1 VNASGKLRVARSA
14 KTRAD
19 AEWRRRVR
27 NFLHAEGFWRY
38 SRRRSGLPTQGWKI
52 HVSATA
58 LSANKVFARVYPI
71 LRAHNVSFK
80 VVATLNIL
88 EQLNSGLGRFSQV
101 GKFLTAYPKSTGEA
115 TALAKDLHAATR
127 GLSGPKIPYDLR
139 YRQRGIIYYRYG
151 SFGGGP
157 TSVIVDPQGKAHRDH
172 RRPDSAVPPW
182 LNDPFRRASPKGGFW
197 TGPLGPD
204 FIPFK
209 ALMQRG
215 KGGVYE
221 ALDLSVS
228 PVRLVVIKE
237 GRRHGETAWNGMD
250 GYDLVRRE
258 AAILRALACSGIPVP
273 EVLREFEAGGNRYVV
288 LEKIKGNA
296 LLDPKRPQPARPSWR
311 RARLTLEMLEPV
323 IASINQAGWV
333 WRDCK
338 PSHIF
343 IEDGRVR
350 LIDFEGACKIDD
362 VDVLPWASRNYA
374 PPLAQDRFAARR
386 KGTWEDDYALGVIAF
401 QLGTGKFPPV
411 ELRRRAALYR
421 RTKCPEILRKKIDR
435 LLEISPSRVQ

>member
-1 VNASGKLRVARSA
+1 MNASGKLRVARSA
-14 KTRAD
+14 KKRAD

-27 NFLHAEGFWRY
+27 NLLHAEGFWRY
-38 SRRRSGLPTQGWKI
+38 SRVRSGLPRQGWKI

-58 LSANKVFARVYPI
+58 LSANKVFAQVYPV

-80 VVATLNIL
+80 VVATLTIL
-88 EQLNSGLGRFSQV
+88 EQLNSGLGKFSQV
-101 GKFLTAYPKSTGEA
+101 GKFLTAYPKSTAQA

-139 YRQRGIIYYRYG
+139 YRQRGIVYYRYG

-157 TSVIVDPQGKAHRDH
+157 TGVILDPQGKAHPD
-172 RRPDSAVPPW
+172 RRQPDSAVPPW
-182 LNDPFRRASPKGGFW
+182 LDDPFRRASPKGGFSV
-197 TGPLGPD
+197 GPLGPD

-250 GYDLVRRE
+250 GNDLVRRE
-258 AAILRALACSGIPVP
+258 AAVLRALARAGIPVP
-273 EVLREFEAGGNRYVV
+273 EVLRAFEANRNRYVV
-288 LEKIKGNA
+288 LEKIKGKP
-296 LLDPKRPQPARPSWR
+296 LLDRMRPQPARPSWR
-311 RARLTLEMLEPV
+311 RARQTLEMLEPV
-323 IASINQAGWV
+323 IAAIHQAGWV

-350 LIDFEGACKIDD
+350 LIDFEGACKTDD
-362 VDVLPWASRNYA
+362 IDVLPWASRNYS
-374 PPLAQDRFAARR
+374 PPLDEEPFATRR

-401 QLGTGKFPPV
+401 QLGTGKFPPP
-411 ELRRRAALYR
+411 ESRRRASLYR
-421 RTKCPEILRKKIDR
+421 RTKCPEALRKKIDR
-435 LLEISPSRVQ
+435 LLEISSSRVQ